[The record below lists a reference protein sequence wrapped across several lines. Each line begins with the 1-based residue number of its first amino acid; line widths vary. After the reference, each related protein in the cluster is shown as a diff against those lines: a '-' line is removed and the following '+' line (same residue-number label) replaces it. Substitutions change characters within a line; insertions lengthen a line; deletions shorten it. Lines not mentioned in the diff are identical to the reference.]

1 MSAAPGRPKQARTA
15 ARIGEGTLMSTVP
28 PVLDRKVPPVWE
40 HRAHQPPHASTA
52 RRDGLRLRDLTVNYH
67 TEEGVVRAVDATSFD
82 VAAGE
87 RLGLVGESGSGKT
100 TTALALIQMLRP
112 PGRVDGGSAEING
125 VDLLKLS
132 ASEMRAERLRT
143 VSYIPQGAMNSLN
156 PVLRVGRQMENALLD
171 HGAGGEAAERRIL
184 IAQALQGVDLDPGVA
199 QRYPHELS
207 GGMKQRVCIAMGMLL
222 KPALIV
228 ADEPT
233 SALDVVTQ
241 RQVMETLG
249 RQQSELG
256 SALILIGHDMGLMA
270 QFVHRLAVMYAG
282 RLVEIGS
289 TREVLTAPRHPY
301 TRALVA
307 SIPRLANR
315 GQLGG
320 IPGVT
325 PSLKRLPGGCAF
337 NPRCTMAIDKC
348 RVERPMLDGV
358 LGTHQAAC
366 HLAGIEP

>member
-1 MSAAPGRPKQARTA
+1 MN
-15 ARIGEGTLMSTVP
+15 
-28 PVLDRKVPPVWE
+28 
-40 HRAHQPPHASTA
+40 
-52 RRDGLRLRDLTVNYH
+52 GLQLRGLTVNYH
-67 TEEGVVRAVDATSFD
+67 TDEGLVRAVDATTFD
-82 VAAGE
+82 VAPGE

-100 TTALALIQMLRP
+100 TTALALIQLLRP
-112 PGRVDGGSAEING
+112 PGQVDAGTALVDG
-125 VDLLKLS
+125 VDLLQLS
-132 ASEMRAERLRT
+132 PAQMRERRLRT

-156 PVLRVGRQMENALLD
+156 PVLRIGRQMENALID
-171 HGAGGEAAERRIL
+171 HGAGGDAPSRRAVVID
-184 IAQALQGVDLDPGVA
+184 ALKGVDLDPSVA

-207 GGMKQRVCIAMGMLL
+207 GGMKQRVCIAIGMLL
-222 KPALIV
+222 KPSLIV

-256 SALILIGHDMGLMA
+256 AALILIGHDMGLMA
-270 QFVHRLAVMYAG
+270 QFVHRIAVMYAG

-307 SIPRLANR
+307 SVPRLGNR
-315 GQLGG
+315 GELGG

-325 PSLKRLPGGCAF
+325 PSLRRLPGGCAF
-337 NPRCTMAIDKC
+337 HPRCTMAVDRC
-348 RVERPMLDGV
+348 RMERPALDRVPGQ
-358 LGTHQAAC
+358 HQAAC
-366 HLAGIEP
+366 LLAPSVDMDAANTAPLRDQRASCAESGP